1 MRGKGKSSTTVH
13 GAVAAIDFP
22 YVAREFG
29 HCQGLPSQVTRRLR
43 GKPVRYSTRSAK
55 TGAAP
60 ATVNG
65 ELLSL
70 DATGVMTRREGETEA
85 TTRKPG
91 DLPRQL

>member
-1 MRGKGKSSTTVH
+1 M
-13 GAVAAIDFP
+13 
-22 YVAREFG
+22 
-29 HCQGLPSQVTRRLR
+29 LR
-43 GKPVRYSTRSAK
+43 VSIK

-70 DATGVMTRREGETEA
+70 DATGARRHREGETAA

-91 DLPRQL
+91 DLP